1 MPDPARRDWSCRL
14 VPEELRERYFRDGHW
29 TDDTLGS
36 VLETTIHANPAL
48 TFRIWSEQ
56 RPSESTVGEV
66 YEQACRLAR
75 GLRARGIGPGD
86 VLAFQLPNWTEAAT
100 TFFAASVLG
109 VVLVP
114 VVYYYGTKELGF
126 ALRES
131 RARALI
137 TTDRFRRIDYAAQ
150 LAALRPALPDLELV
164 VMVSAAGAP
173 LAPGVTSFEQMTSCE
188 PVREVAAVDPDSPAV
203 IAYTSGTTADPK
215 GVIHTHR
222 SLLAEIRQ
230 LGAIQPTAKR
240 PTLMGAP
247 VAHAIGMLGG
257 LLLPVYRGQPVHLTD
272 AWNATAVL
280 DAMLSADLSA
290 GNGATA
296 FLLSLLD
303 SPHFTPAHAAKM
315 AFIGLGGAPV
325 PRVVAERA
333 EALGIKVARAYG
345 STEHP
350 STTGSSPDAPRDKRN
365 YTDGRALAGVE
376 LRLVDE
382 RGRDVGPGMAGE
394 IWSRGPDLCAGYTDP
409 ALMRDGFSDDGW
421 YQSGDIGVLDEDG
434 YLTITDRKKDIIIRG
449 GANISAAEIEE
460 LVMRLPGVSEVAV
473 VAAPDQRLGE
483 HACAFVRLQ
492 PGAAAP
498 DLPTVR
504 RHLEAAGLAR
514 PKWPEELRI
523 VDDFPRTASGK
534 IKKYALRASVRAE
547 TGEQE

>member
-1 MPDPARRDWSCRL
+1 MPDSSRHAWARRP
-14 VPEELRERYFRDGHW
+14 VPEELRQRYFREGHW

-36 VLETTIHANPAL
+36 VLETAIRANPAL
-48 TFRIWSEQ
+48 TFRVWSEP

-66 YEQACRLAR
+66 YEQACRLAS

-86 VLAFQLPNWTEAAT
+86 VLAFQLPNWTEAAS
-100 TFFAASVLG
+100 TFFAATRLG
-109 VVLVP
+109 AVLVP
-114 VVYYYGTKELGF
+114 VVYYYGAKELGF

-137 TTDRFRRIDYAAQ
+137 TTDHFRRIDYAAQ

-173 LAPGVTSFEQMTSCE
+173 LAPGVTSFEQVTACE
-188 PVREVAAVDPDSPAV
+188 PLHEVAAVDPDSSAV

-215 GVIHTHR
+215 GVVHTHR

-230 LGAIQPTAKR
+230 LAAIQPATRR
-240 PTLMGAP
+240 PTLIGAP

-257 LLLPVYRGQPVHLTD
+257 LLLPVYRGQPIHLTD

-303 SPHFTPAHAAKM
+303 SPQFTPAHAAKM

-325 PRVVAERA
+325 PRAVAERA

-350 STTGSSPDAPRDKRN
+350 STTGSFPDAPRDKRN
-365 YTDGRALAGVE
+365 YTDGRALAGVD

-382 RGRDVGPGMAGE
+382 RGRDVGPGTEGE
-394 IWSRGPDLCAGYTDP
+394 IWSRGPDLFAGYTDP
-409 ALMRDGFSDDGW
+409 ALMRDAFSDDGW

-460 LVMRLPGVSEVAV
+460 LVIRLPGISEVAV
-473 VAAPDQRLGE
+473 VAAPDHRLGE

-492 PGAAAP
+492 PGAATP
-498 DLPTVR
+498 DLPTVQ
-504 RHLEAAGLAR
+504 RHLQAAGLAR

-534 IKKYALRASVRAE
+534 IKKFALRASVRAE
-547 TGEQE
+547 KAEPE

>member
-1 MPDPARRDWSCRL
+1 MPDPARRDWSRRL
-14 VPEELRERYFRDGHW
+14 VPQELRERYFRDGHW

-36 VLETTIHANPAL
+36 VIETTIHANPAL
-48 TFRIWSEQ
+48 AFRVWSEQ
-56 RPSESTVGEV
+56 RPSETTVGEV
-66 YEQACRLAR
+66 YEQACRLAG

-86 VLAFQLPNWTEAAT
+86 VVAFQLPNWTEAAA
-100 TFFAASVLG
+100 TFFAVSVLG
-109 VVLVP
+109 AVLVP
-114 VVYYYGTKELGF
+114 VVYYYGAKELGF

-137 TTDRFRRIDYAAQ
+137 TTDRFRRIDYGAQ
-150 LAALRPALPDLELV
+150 LAALRPTLPDLDLI
-164 VMVSAAGAP
+164 VMVPAAGAP
-173 LAPGVTSFEQMTSCE
+173 LAPGVTSFEQIASCE
-188 PVREVAAVDPDSPAV
+188 PLRAVAAVDPDSAAV

-215 GVIHTHR
+215 GVIHSHR

-230 LGAIQPTAKR
+230 LAAIQPITKR
-240 PTLMGAP
+240 PTLIGAP

-257 LLLPVYRGQPVHLTD
+257 LLLPVCRRQAVHLTD

-303 SPHFTPAHAAKM
+303 SPDFTPAHAAKM
-315 AFIGLGGAPV
+315 AFVGLGGAPV
-325 PRVVAERA
+325 PRIVAERA

-350 STTGSSPDAPRDKRN
+350 STTGSSPDAPRHKRN
-365 YTDGRALAGVE
+365 YTDGRVLAGVD

-382 RGRDVGPGMAGE
+382 RGRDVGPGTAGE
-394 IWSRGPDLCAGYTDP
+394 IWSRGPDLFAGYTDP
-409 ALMRDGFSDDGW
+409 ALMRDAFSDDGW
-421 YQSGDIGVLDEDG
+421 YQSGDIGVLDEEG

-498 DLPTVR
+498 DLPTVQ
-504 RHLEAAGLAR
+504 RHLDSAGLAR

-523 VDDFPRTASGK
+523 VDDFPRTTSGK

-547 TGEQE
+547 RAEPE